1 MEFISIKLKKNFVD
15 YLKIL
20 FLTLFSFFI
29 CYHYGF
35 NGIVP
40 LDDFVSY
47 NCGYRILSGDIP
59 FKDYYSVFDIEPQ
72 YIELSGQESIEEL
85 ISKTEL
91 IDSEKMKKVKIE
103 LENQFLHLK
112 K

>member
-47 NCGYRILSGDIP
+47 NCGYRILSGDEFENSSGKASLP
-59 FKDYYSVFDIEPQ
+59 STTFSKYKENVFMLQLMLDF
-72 YIELSGQESIEEL
+72 GG
-85 ISKTEL
+85 
-91 IDSEKMKKVKIE
+91 
-103 LENQFLHLK
+103 
-112 K
+112 